1 MKRLIACLFAAWSGV
16 AAADDDFAHRCAGL
30 LPDALA
36 PTASTGV
43 VILDA
48 TLRAYTPA
56 EVVIGKALAVLAG
69 TTSGLGTH
77 NSAYQCSDF
86 IVMPGLAPG
95 RYRLT
100 SLDGRISSLTLSQ
113 RFLYPLPNDGY
124 RIVNPHHWREGS
136 QLYRVEP
143 RRAPEL
149 EVDVRAGA
157 VSYLGAL
164 EVVRA
169 QGSSQAVRVERRADA
184 QREQQARD
192 RLARLAA
199 NAPATGASRPA
210 APPPATA
217 AP

>member
-1 MKRLIACLFAAWSGV
+1 MKRLIACLFAAWAGV
-16 AAADDDFAHRCAGL
+16 STAADDFDRRCTGW

-43 VILDA
+43 VIVDA
-48 TLRAYTPA
+48 TLRAYVPA
-56 EVVIGKALAVLAG
+56 EMVIGQAVAVLSG
-69 TTSGLGTH
+69 IGGGLGIH

-86 IVMPGLAPG
+86 IVMPGLTPG
-95 RYRLT
+95 RYRLV
-100 SLDGRISSLTLSQ
+100 SIEGRVSSLTLSR

-124 RIVNPHHWREGS
+124 QIVNPHDWREGP
-136 QLYRVEP
+136 QLYRVQP

-157 VSYLGAL
+157 VSYFGAL
-164 EVVRA
+164 DVVRA

-199 NAPATGASRPA
+199 QAPATGASRPA
-210 APPPATA
+210 APPPAAA

>member
-1 MKRLIACLFAAWSGV
+1 MKRLIACLFAAWAGV
-16 AAADDDFAHRCAGL
+16 AAADDFDRRCAGL

-43 VILDA
+43 VVIDA

-56 EVVIGKALAVLAG
+56 EVVIGQAVAVLSG
-69 TTSGLGTH
+69 TGSGLGIH

-100 SLDGRISSLTLSQ
+100 SLEGRISSLTLSR

-124 RIVNPHHWREGS
+124 QVVNPHDWREGP

-149 EVDVRAGA
+149 EVEVRAGA

-169 QGSSQAVRVERRADA
+169 QGSSQAVRVERRTDA

-210 APPPATA
+210 APPPAAA

>member
-1 MKRLIACLFAAWSGV
+1 MKRLIACLFAAWAGV
-16 AAADDDFAHRCAGL
+16 AAADDFDRRCAGS

-43 VILDA
+43 VVIDA
-48 TLRAYTPA
+48 TVRAYTPA
-56 EVVIGKALAVLAG
+56 EVVIGQVVAVLSGIGA
-69 TTSGLGTH
+69 GLGIH
-77 NSAYQCSDF
+77 DSAYQCSDF

-100 SLDGRISSLTLSQ
+100 SLEGRISSLPLSR

-124 RIVNPHHWREGS
+124 QVVNPHDWREGP

-157 VSYLGAL
+157 VSYLGVID
-164 EVVRA
+164 VVRA

-192 RLARLAA
+192 RLARLAGQ
-199 NAPATGASRPA
+199 APATGASRPA
-210 APPPATA
+210 AAPPAAA